1 MLLADLRSGPYAP
14 VADRPLTSF
23 SENVAATYRGV
34 KKTADM
40 FSARDLLEDEYD
52 SFIEGLD
59 DGLPHP
65 MREKNAPLYRK
76 ALADLKEAGDRRT
89 YMDVAAQWDSGG
101 GQEFRER
108 VFWDSVPAGS
118 QRPGL
123 EGIRKRLPARARE
136 EEAEWQEV
144 RRRSVGFSGGL
155 GALVG
160 ETGAF
165 FTNPVAA
172 GLTALTLPLG
182 VGGAALSR
190 IGTMAVMARSAGI
203 GTGIE
208 AGIEA
213 VQQPGIW
220 RQREQLE
227 LENSW
232 WQAASS
238 VALAGAFGGILGGG
252 AAGVSKLLQ
261 RSRAAREARA
271 APPRAQDAPPPEV
284 EAASPAPPPAS
295 PLLAGA
301 DGLPRAEFY
310 KDGGRDRL
318 LAGAWK
324 RIERM
329 ESMGGKEAEEF
340 AASMK
345 EAIQAER
352 VAMQDALRL
361 NTADLAPN
369 QQQIFTRSVDGF
381 FDEVEG
387 EIDAA
392 LKRGEGRENVV
403 PEPVVQRLPEKE
415 AEEIAAETVLAGDV
429 TLAERMNVA
438 RVGEDVAG
446 LPPQGTR
453 APGASGAQ
461 LGRTEVGESVP
472 ETVEAA
478 VGRAVVD
485 GETPSAALEQGGP
498 GDLEAAVRS
507 LVEDGRAGV
516 VTARNFAKRL
526 EIDPDELA
534 PVLDK
539 VAGEMGLLAGK
550 RAGSWLRPEV
560 PKPPRRP
567 QDIIDFLAGEG
578 GIKDSGGELAAMD
591 LSGKFVPGAGK
602 LVRTRGGG
610 RSLDYAR
617 ERVVEEGF
625 LPEGATVND
634 LLDALGETDRGRP
647 LYRDA
652 DLEAADQYDRW
663 ANSIPDDD
671 LASEIGALDDVPET
685 PVETPHVVSD
695 AGGQEWWK
703 ADDELLAQRTDLEER
718 LAIMEE
724 GDAEFAR
731 QVRDELDEMDG
742 YGEFMD
748 EVKLCLGRTPAG
760 DGE

>member
-1 MLLADLRSGPYAP
+1 MLLADLRSRPYAP
-14 VADRPLTSF
+14 VADRPLTGF
-23 SENVAATYRGV
+23 SENAAATYRGV

-40 FSARDLLEDEYD
+40 FSARELLEDEYD
-52 SFIEGLD
+52 SFIESLGEGGLS
-59 DGLPHP
+59 HP
-65 MREKNAPLYRK
+65 MRDKNAPLYRK
-76 ALADLKEAGDRRT
+76 ALADLKEAGDRRA

-118 QRPGL
+118 QRLGP

-136 EEAEWQEV
+136 EEAGWQEV

-165 FTNPVAA
+165 FANPVTA
-172 GLTALTLPLG
+172 GLTALTLPVG

-190 IGTMAVMARSAGI
+190 LGAMAVMARGAGLV
-203 GTGIE
+203 GGAE

-213 VQQPGIW
+213 VRQGGIW
-220 RQREQLE
+220 GQREQLE

-232 WQAASS
+232 AQAASS

-392 LKRGEGRENVV
+392 LKRGEGLENVV

-415 AEEIAAETVLAGDV
+415 AEEIAAETVLEGDV
-429 TLAERMNVA
+429 TLAERLDVLRVA
-438 RVGEDVAG
+438 DDAG
-446 LPPQGTR
+446 GSGGSPVRPSQGSR
-453 APGASGAQ
+453 AP
-461 LGRTEVGESVP
+461 TEGGEAAP

-485 GETPSAALEQGGP
+485 GETPSAELEQGGP

-507 LVEDGRAGV
+507 LVEDERAGV
-516 VTARNFAKRL
+516 N
-526 EIDPDELA
+526 
-534 PVLDK
+534 
-539 VAGEMGLLAGK
+539 
-550 RAGSWLRPEV
+550 
-560 PKPPRRP
+560 
-567 QDIIDFLAGEG
+567 
-578 GIKDSGGELAAMD
+578 
-591 LSGKFVPGAGK
+591 
-602 LVRTRGGG
+602 
-610 RSLDYAR
+610 
-617 ERVVEEGF
+617 
-625 LPEGATVND
+625 
-634 LLDALGETDRGRP
+634 
-647 LYRDA
+647 
-652 DLEAADQYDRW
+652 DLEAVDQYDRW
-663 ANSIPDDD
+663 ANSVSDDD
-671 LASEIGALDDVPET
+671 LTAEIGALDDVPET

-703 ADDELLAQRTDLEER
+703 ADDELLAQRMDLEER
-718 LAIMEE
+718 LATLED
-724 GDAEFAR
+724 DALA
-731 QVRDELDEMDG
+731 DEIRVQLDEMDG

>member
-1 MLLADLRSGPYAP
+1 MLLADLRSRPYAP
-14 VADRPLTSF
+14 VADRPLTGF
-23 SENVAATYRGV
+23 SENAAATYRGV

-40 FSARDLLEDEYD
+40 FSARELLEDEYD
-52 SFIEGLD
+52 SFIESLGEGGLS
-59 DGLPHP
+59 HP
-65 MREKNAPLYRK
+65 MRDKNAPLYRK
-76 ALADLKEAGDRRT
+76 ALADLKEAGDRRA

-118 QRPGL
+118 QRLGP

-136 EEAEWQEV
+136 EEAGWQEV

-165 FTNPVAA
+165 FANPVTA
-172 GLTALTLPLG
+172 GLTALTLPVG

-190 IGTMAVMARSAGI
+190 LGAMAVMARGAGLV
-203 GTGIE
+203 GGAE

-213 VQQPGIW
+213 VRQGGIW
-220 RQREQLE
+220 GQREQLE

-232 WQAASS
+232 AQAASS

-392 LKRGEGRENVV
+392 LKRGEGLENVV

-461 LGRTEVGESVP
+461 LGRDLGRAEVGESAP

-507 LVEDGRAGV
+507 LVEDERAGV
-516 VTARNFAKRL
+516 N
-526 EIDPDELA
+526 
-534 PVLDK
+534 
-539 VAGEMGLLAGK
+539 
-550 RAGSWLRPEV
+550 
-560 PKPPRRP
+560 
-567 QDIIDFLAGEG
+567 
-578 GIKDSGGELAAMD
+578 
-591 LSGKFVPGAGK
+591 
-602 LVRTRGGG
+602 
-610 RSLDYAR
+610 
-617 ERVVEEGF
+617 
-625 LPEGATVND
+625 
-634 LLDALGETDRGRP
+634 
-647 LYRDA
+647 
-652 DLEAADQYDRW
+652 DLEAVDQYDRW
-663 ANSIPDDD
+663 ANSVSDDD
-671 LASEIGALDDVPET
+671 LTAEIGALDDVPET

-718 LAIMEE
+718 LATLED
-724 GDAEFAR
+724 DALA
-731 QVRDELDEMDG
+731 DEIRVQLDEMDG

>member
-1 MLLADLRSGPYAP
+1 MLLADLRSRPYAP
-14 VADRPLTSF
+14 VADRPLTGF
-23 SENVAATYRGV
+23 SENAAATYRGV

-40 FSARDLLEDEYD
+40 FSARELLEDEYD
-52 SFIEGLD
+52 SFIESLGEGGLS
-59 DGLPHP
+59 HP
-65 MREKNAPLYRK
+65 MRDKNAPLYRK
-76 ALADLKEAGDRRT
+76 ALADLKEAGDRRA

-118 QRPGL
+118 QRLGP

-136 EEAEWQEV
+136 EEAGWQEV

-165 FTNPVAA
+165 FANPVTA
-172 GLTALTLPLG
+172 GLTALTLPVG

-190 IGTMAVMARSAGI
+190 LGAMAVMARGAGLV
-203 GTGIE
+203 GGAE

-213 VQQPGIW
+213 VRQGGIW
-220 RQREQLE
+220 GQREQLE

-232 WQAASS
+232 AQAASS

-271 APPRAQDAPPPEV
+271 APPRVQDAPPPEV
-284 EAASPAPPPAS
+284 
-295 PLLAGA
+295 
-301 DGLPRAEFY
+301 D
-310 KDGGRDRL
+310 
-318 LAGAWK
+318 
-324 RIERM
+324 
-329 ESMGGKEAEEF
+329 
-340 AASMK
+340 
-345 EAIQAER
+345 
-352 VAMQDALRL
+352 
-361 NTADLAPN
+361 
-369 QQQIFTRSVDGF
+369 
-381 FDEVEG
+381 
-387 EIDAA
+387 
-392 LKRGEGRENVV
+392 V
-403 PEPVVQRLPEKE
+403 PEPTVRE

-429 TLAERMNVA
+429 TLAERLNVA

-446 LPPQGTR
+446 LPPQGSR